1 MQDNL
6 RINQGFTAS
15 LPLPPVPLAAP
26 AAAGR
31 IRSTSWRA
39 CGQRG

>member
-6 RINQGFTAS
+6 RSHQKFTAI
-15 LPLPPVPLAAP
+15 LPPPLVLFAAS
-26 AAAGR
+26 AAGR